1 MYNRRMK
8 AFTKYFLRGL
18 LVIAPTAITVYV
30 VWRVVATIDQALG
43 VSIPGLG
50 LVLAG
55 GLIALV
61 GFLVSNV
68 VGQSVVARADAIF
81 AQLPL
86 VKLLYTSI
94 RDLVGAFV
102 GKKKMFDRPVA
113 IVLPGGIG
121 RLLGFVTRES
131 LDFGTFE
138 GHVAVYVPQSYNF
151 AGTLILVDR
160 SRIEPLDVTST
171 ELMTFIVSAGVAAGG
186 PRGEMPMSR

>member
-1 MYNRRMK
+1 MK

-18 LVIAPTAITVYV
+18 LVIAPAAITVYV
-30 VWRVVATIDQALG
+30 VWRVVTTIDRAIG

-50 LVLAG
+50 LVLAA
-55 GLIALV
+55 GLIAVV

-68 VGQSVVARADAIF
+68 VGQGLVARADALF
-81 AQLPL
+81 ARLPL

-102 GKKKMFDRPVA
+102 GQKKMFDKPVA
-113 IVLPGGIG
+113 VVLPGGAA

-131 LDFGTFE
+131 VELRGLE

-151 AGTLILVDR
+151 AGTLLVVDR
-160 SRIEPLDVTST
+160 SRIEPLDVTSSD
-171 ELMTFIVSAGVAAGG
+171 LMTFIVSAGVAAGG
-186 PRGEMPMSR
+186 PRPKMS

>member
-18 LVIAPTAITVYV
+18 FVIAPTAITIYV
-30 VWRVVATIDQALG
+30 VWRVVATIDEALR
-43 VSIPGLG
+43 VSVPGLG
-50 LVLAG
+50 LVLAS

-68 VGQSVVARADAIF
+68 VGQSLVTRADAIF
-81 AQLPL
+81 ARLPL

-102 GKKKMFDRPVA
+102 GKKKMFDRPVC
-113 IVLPGGIG
+113 IVLPGGVG
-121 RLLGFVTRES
+121 RMLGFVTRES
-131 LDFGTFE
+131 LDFGNFE
-138 GHVAVYVPQSYNF
+138 NHVAVYVPQSYNF

-171 ELMTFIVSAGVAAGG
+171 DLMTFIVSAGVAASG